1 MEQLAK
7 EFKVNCTYVST
18 IDQSKLAVL
27 QDTRAFM
34 WNAWNLADIICWCEV
49 WQKINSLTNTNTKNA
64 NSAFGTTAADWLI
77 TVQPT

>member
-1 MEQLAK
+1 MKPILDEEKFKRMEQLAK

-34 WNAWNLADIICWCEV
+34 WNAWNLADIMLV
-49 WQKINSLTNTNTKNA
+49 
-64 NSAFGTTAADWLI
+64 
-77 TVQPT
+77 